1 MFNREIEA
9 LLSLTA
15 FSIFADKRVFAN
27 EIDSFV
33 KSADQIQ
40 AVGRSTLAITESKL
54 LYWFEMNRE
63 QLQDKM
69 KLGPAG
75 LKRWLLMIMDDLAAF
90 PDKGLIVS
98 LIKKISKSDGEYH
111 ISEKA
116 LCVLVEEKLD
126 LSA

>member
-33 KSADQIQ
+33 KSAHQIQ
-40 AVGRSTLAITESKL
+40 AVDRSPITLTESKL

-75 LKRWLLMIMDDLAAF
+75 LKRWLVMVMDDLAAF
-90 PDKGLIVS
+90 PDKS
-98 LIKKISKSDGEYH
+98 LILNLIKQISKSDGEYH
-111 ISEKA
+111 VSERA
-116 LCVLVEEKLD
+116 LSELVKRKFEL
-126 LSA
+126 AA

>member
-1 MFNREIEA
+1 MFNREVEA

-27 EIDSFV
+27 EIESFV
-33 KSADQIQ
+33 KSAHQIE
-40 AVGRSTLAITESKL
+40 AAGRSTIAVTEPKL

-75 LKRWLLMIMDDLAAF
+75 LKRWLIMIMDDLAAF
-90 PDKGLIVS
+90 PDKDLILK
-98 LIKKISKSDGEYH
+98 LIRKISKSDGEYH

-116 LCVLVEEKLD
+116 LCVLVEERLD
-126 LSA
+126 LPA